1 MPTAEERI
9 NSAKRSLEHLADS
22 MGVRTR
28 DSERLI
34 RTTVSKISAAILRG
48 ESDLSPYF
56 DEFSEKLERIV
67 LNSIADAV
75 EQAVVREK
83 GNDGGSDNLIALVLA
98 GLNLSSPVRR
108 YTDILRNE
116 TKFFRSAGYRTSE
129 LMQFIDN
136 PRGYEAAHGK
146 NLKGLAQAVPEIK
159 SGVSWQVQRN
169 TYGMI
174 LYDTMYA
181 YNSSLVQ
188 MWGEKGMRGYVGF
201 RNSTWPC
208 ELCDSLCG
216 IVRPLTDLV
225 FPAHVHCVCGIYE
238 VSFSDYW

>member
-9 NSAKRSLEHLADS
+9 SKARASLERLAERT
-22 MGVRTR
+22 GVRSR
-28 DSERLI
+28 ESERLI
-34 RTTVSKISAAILRG
+34 RTAVSKISAAILKG
-48 ESDLSPYF
+48 ERDLSPYF
-56 DEFSEKLERIV
+56 DEFRERLEQLV
-67 LNSIADAV
+67 LDSVADAV
-75 EQAVVREK
+75 EQAVMREE
-83 GNDGGSDNLIALVLA
+83 GDEGGSAALLALVLA
-98 GLNLSSPVRR
+98 GLDLSSPAGR
-108 YTDILRNE
+108 YADILRHE
-116 TKFFRSAGYRTSE
+116 TDFFRSAGYRTSE
-129 LMQFIDN
+129 LIQFIDN

-146 NLKGLAQAVPEIK
+146 DLRGLAQAVPEIK

-181 YNSSLVQ
+181 YNSSLMQ
-188 MWGEKGMRGYVGF
+188 MWGERGMRGYVGF

-216 IVRPLTDLV
+216 TVRPLTDMV